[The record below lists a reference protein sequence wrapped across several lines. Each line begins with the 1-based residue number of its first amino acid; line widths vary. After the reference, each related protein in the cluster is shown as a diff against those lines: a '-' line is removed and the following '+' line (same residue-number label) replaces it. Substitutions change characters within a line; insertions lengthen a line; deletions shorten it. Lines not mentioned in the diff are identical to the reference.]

1 MAQVDPGCSCFCHL
15 VEQVIPEELQQ
26 VAVSGLRPCWV
37 LLEPDPGN
45 TWLQLGDGKT
55 LHSGDSWEGI
65 LTRAAR

>member
-1 MAQVDPGCSCFCHL
+1 M
-15 VEQVIPEELQQ
+15 EQVIPEELQQ

-45 TWLQLGDGKT
+45 TWLQLRDGKT